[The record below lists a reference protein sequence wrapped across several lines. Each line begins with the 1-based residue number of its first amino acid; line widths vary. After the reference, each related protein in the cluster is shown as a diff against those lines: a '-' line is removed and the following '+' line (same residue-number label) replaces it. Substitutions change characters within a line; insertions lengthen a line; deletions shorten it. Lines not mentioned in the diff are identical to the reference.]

1 MTTVMS
7 ITLYG
12 FWRSI
17 ASFRV
22 RTALKLKGMSFTEIP
37 IDILTGAQFSPDFD
51 AINTGHAV
59 PALVH
64 DGVTLLQSLPIME
77 YLDEIAPAHP
87 LLPKAA
93 VDRAYARAL
102 ALVTVADSHPLMV
115 PRVRKYVGETLKAD
129 PAAVDAWARHWTIEG
144 LGTYERLLTRRP
156 PAPFAVGDTPGLA
169 DICIAGHM
177 LGAFFFKVDTAPF
190 PIVTGLAARC
200 WARPAFAESHPLRQP
215 GAPKAA

>member
-1 MTTVMS
+1 MA

-22 RTALKLKGMSFTEIP
+22 RTALNLKGMPFTEIP
-37 IDILTGAQFSPDFD
+37 VDILTGAQFAADFD

-64 DGVTLLQSLPIME
+64 DGVTLLQSLPIIE
-77 YLDEIAPAHP
+77 YLEELQPTPH
-87 LLPKAA
+87 LLPTTPA
-93 VDRAYARAL
+93 DRAYARAL

-129 PAAVDAWARHWTIEG
+129 PAAVEAWARHWTIEG

-156 PAPFAVGDTPGLA
+156 PAPYAVGDTPGLA

-177 LGAFFFKVDTAPF
+177 LGAFFFKVDTSPY
-190 PIVTGLAARC
+190 PVVTALAERL
-200 WARPAFAESHPLRQP
+200 WALPAFASSHPLKQP
-215 GAPKAA
+215 GAPKAV